1 MSADVEGVPV
11 LIDGEET
18 GERTPAMLKGV
29 PLGTHEVAIET
40 ECGRDTAAVTVTDGR
55 IARADL
61 KAPTGQGTLRVL
73 PDPVDAQIYLDGE
86 QVLGKEPFAS
96 LDCGMHRVEVRAPSM
111 PPGSGNRVEAGAHHD
126 LAIMLQK
133 DVAGTLVLEVY
144 PLNARILVDGV
155 EVSVGP
161 VTIEPISAG
170 QHVVMVEAD
179 GYFQHTEVVEVN
191 ETGVQRV
198 SIELTSESGEKASA
212 PVVVAE
218 STRSGSAM
226 VDRPT
231 VSEPVGGGS
240 TDKMDGASRSQST
253 SLPTASQGPAAL
265 LRWPGDPYRWVNEW
279 VWV

>member
-1 MSADVEGVPV
+1 M
-11 LIDGEET
+11 
-18 GERTPAMLKGV
+18 
-29 PLGTHEVAIET
+29 
-40 ECGRDTAAVTVTDGR
+40 
-55 IARADL
+55 
-61 KAPTGQGTLRVL
+61 
-73 PDPVDAQIYLDGE
+73 
-86 QVLGKEPFAS
+86 
-96 LDCGMHRVEVRAPSM
+96 
-111 PPGSGNRVEAGAHHD
+111 
-126 LAIMLQK
+126 
-133 DVAGTLVLEVY
+133 
-144 PLNARILVDGV
+144 

-231 VSEPVGGGS
+231 VSEPVGRRFDGQDGWRLSKPIHFIAHGLTGVRQRSSGG
-240 TDKMDGASRSQST
+240 
-253 SLPTASQGPAAL
+253 QGTHI
-265 LRWPGDPYRWVNEW
+265 GG
-279 VWV
+279 